1 MKNGQSCLIFVENK
15 IKSGGP
21 WCKFLDVTKM
31 YEIQAAIGAIILKT
45 FTINSP
51 YLLQYDHRIQKV
63 DLTDNLGSPW
73 NISQNKVAPYT
84 ACVEK

>member
-21 WCKFLDVTKM
+21 DVNFQISKNM
-31 YEIQAAIGAIILKT
+31 YEIQAKIGAIIFKT

-51 YLLQYDHRIQKV
+51 YLSQYDHRIQKV
-63 DLTDNLGSPW
+63 DLTDNLGSP
-73 NISQNKVAPYT
+73 
-84 ACVEK
+84 